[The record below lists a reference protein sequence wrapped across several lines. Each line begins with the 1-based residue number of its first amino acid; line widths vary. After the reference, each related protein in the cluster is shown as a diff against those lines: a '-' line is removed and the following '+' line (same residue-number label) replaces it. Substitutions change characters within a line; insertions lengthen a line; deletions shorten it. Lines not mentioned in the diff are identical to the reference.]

1 MISLR
6 YYLDTRRP
14 SRRTDGRFPLKLAI
28 TRHGDTAMMSVAAF
42 AGRDEWDP
50 KRQRMKNRVGYG
62 RQVNDYLV
70 RFMME
75 AERVLQDL
83 VLSGAATTM
92 PATAVRD
99 ALQRELMDAGESATV
114 RECIEALAGEK
125 RAKTAGI
132 FRSALAALDVCGKFL
147 NRPISAITTDD
158 IKDVD
163 TRIRSRYAPNTRNSY
178 MGVVAQTFRRAH
190 RDGTIREDPCRDLRF
205 PTPSTKSRALT
216 LEQLRAILNAEPA
229 TKTGRDFLDFFR
241 FTFYA
246 RAANAADIAW
256 MTPESIF
263 NGRLEYV
270 RRKTGK
276 RYSVRVEPELQAV
289 IDRRGDEAHLFA
301 RVATRAKFQDY
312 CRDCNK
318 YLGDLSESLGM
329 PRITLYWARH
339 TFASLL
345 LETGAPIEIIAAAL
359 GHSYGPRITMGYVAI
374 REKAVDDAV
383 RRLFDYVAGTWTPG
397 KEKPQAQSEP
407 EPGKNVSYM
416 LKAPSRR

>member
-1 MISLR
+1 
-6 YYLDTRRP
+6 
-14 SRRTDGRFPLKLAI
+14 
-28 TRHGDTAMMSVAAF
+28 
-42 AGRDEWDP
+42 
-50 KRQRMKNRVGYG
+50 
-62 RQVNDYLV
+62 
-70 RFMME
+70 
-75 AERVLQDL
+75 
-83 VLSGAATTM
+83 
-92 PATAVRD
+92 
-99 ALQRELMDAGESATV
+99 
-114 RECIEALAGEK
+114 
-125 RAKTAGI
+125 
-132 FRSALAALDVCGKFL
+132 
-147 NRPISAITTDD
+147 
-158 IKDVD
+158 
-163 TRIRSRYAPNTRNSY
+163 

-205 PTPSTKSRALT
+205 PTPTTKSRALT

-229 TKTGRDFLDFFR
+229 NETGREFLDFFR
-241 FTFYA
+241 FSFYS
-246 RAANAADIAW
+246 RAANPADIAG
-256 MTPESIF
+256 MTPKSIF

-301 RVATRAKFQDY
+301 IVTDFHNF
-312 CRDCNK
+312 CSDCNK

-339 TFASLL
+339 SFASLL

-397 KEKPQAQSEP
+397 KEKPQA
-407 EPGKNVSYM
+407 EPGEGV
-416 LKAPSRR
+416 